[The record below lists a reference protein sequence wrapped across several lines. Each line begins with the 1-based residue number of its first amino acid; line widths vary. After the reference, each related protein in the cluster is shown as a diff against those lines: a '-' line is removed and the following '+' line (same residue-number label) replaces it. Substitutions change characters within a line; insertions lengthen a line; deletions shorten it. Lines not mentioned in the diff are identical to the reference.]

1 MLLYCE
7 KCQIVFESTEC
18 PICGSSTLR
27 EVHLN
32 DPCFLCEKPIM
43 WAEMLKSAL
52 QDNGIPVIFQKK
64 LGAGLALKI
73 GYLNECAKVYVPF
86 SCLKEATDIR
96 NTFFGDTEEVLANED

>member
-7 KCQIVFESTEC
+7 KCQIVFESTQC
-18 PICGSSTLR
+18 PICKSGTLR
-27 EVHLN
+27 VPRSN

-52 QDNGIPVIFQKK
+52 QDKDIPVIFKNK

-73 GYLNECAKVYVPF
+73 GCLNESAKIYVPF
-86 SCLKEATDIR
+86 HCLKEATDIL